1 MNPAKSIAYLAVMVF
16 VLAPSAVLGQAS
28 LDPGQL
34 PKSTTFY
41 LAWHGTPAGEARK
54 ANSLLAMWDD
64 VDFAPVRNAIAEQ
77 LMRNSADSQKDKAAL
92 TADELSQ
99 YAALLDNEFVF
110 GYIGNPNPPAK
121 MSPAAAHEPQKNVWN
136 GMFFAYDHTGK
147 EATLAKLLL
156 QARLNEKDPP
166 KVSSA
171 TIAGISVVKAER
183 KNDTSYWADDGK
195 YSFSASEPAVLEQI
209 SGWLKHA
216 TPDAAGLS
224 QSAAYREAD
233 DLLKG
238 GLAEFFFR
246 FPSIRNMSW
255 DSSVMGFRLRPL
267 VQSLKLE
274 AVHSIAGRLVLEGA
288 RTRVQ
293 GAILGE
299 ANPGSLFD
307 IWDQGSPSPASW
319 RFITSNTVSYQQSR
333 VNLAGIYG
341 LVKGALQATSGASQ
355 RNPLE
360 FLETAFTTRMGMP
373 VPAALALFTGEFAA
387 LQSSPTLDPAK
398 RVYVIGIRKKAA
410 TLTLLHVGLSERV
423 SGERS
428 EGDTTFLKISEGGIA
443 SAAGTASWKYYHL
456 AMTPELMV
464 AAGRSESVREA
475 LAAGKGTS
483 GENPSVPHAWQ
494 QAREAFPKTV
504 NGLGFF
510 DFQKID
516 WTLAKERWLAESH
529 KAPTS
534 AGTGRAPA
542 ADAFAKAMRDLDP
555 RVFPRHLHLTASAS
569 WKDAHGMHFDGW
581 ID

>member
-1 MNPAKSIAYLAVMVF
+1 
-16 VLAPSAVLGQAS
+16 
-28 LDPGQL
+28 
-34 PKSTTFY
+34 
-41 LAWHGTPAGEARK
+41 
-54 ANSLLAMWDD
+54 
-64 VDFAPVRNAIAEQ
+64 
-77 LMRNSADSQKDKAAL
+77 
-92 TADELSQ
+92 
-99 YAALLDNEFVF
+99 
-110 GYIGNPNPPAK
+110 
-121 MSPAAAHEPQKNVWN
+121 
-136 GMFFAYDHTGK
+136 
-147 EATLAKLLL
+147 
-156 QARLNEKDPP
+156 
-166 KVSSA
+166 
-171 TIAGISVVKAER
+171 
-183 KNDTSYWADDGK
+183 
-195 YSFSASEPAVLEQI
+195 
-209 SGWLKHA
+209 
-216 TPDAAGLS
+216 
-224 QSAAYREAD
+224 
-233 DLLKG
+233 
-238 GLAEFFFR
+238 
-246 FPSIRNMSW
+246 
-255 DSSVMGFRLRPL
+255 
-267 VQSLKLE
+267 
-274 AVHSIAGRLVLEGA
+274 
-288 RTRVQ
+288 
-293 GAILGE
+293 
-299 ANPGSLFD
+299 
-307 IWDQGSPSPASW
+307 
-319 RFITSNTVSYQQSR
+319 
-333 VNLAGIYG
+333 LAGIYG

-475 LAAGKGTS
+475 LAAGKGAS

-510 DFQKID
+510 DFKKID